1 MVRKGAEMEK
11 PVMIGLLGSGTVGTG
26 VVRVL
31 KENAYEISQKVGAP
45 VQIKT
50 VLVRDTHKVRPYME
64 GLRLTDE
71 VEEIIGDDEIDIV
84 VELMGGLHPARE
96 YMLAAMRAG
105 KHVVTANKDVVA
117 QFGKEMFAAA
127 EECRT
132 GFRFEA
138 SVGGGIPIVTP
149 IKECLTA
156 NRITEIMGI
165 VNGTTN
171 YMLTKM
177 TQMGSDYASVLKE
190 AQEKGYAEAD
200 PTADVEGLDAARKA
214 AILASLA
221 FNTRVGLSD
230 VSVEGITKIT
240 PEDIDY
246 ARKLGYVIKLL
257 AIAKDSP
264 SQGIDVRVHP
274 VFLRASHPLAA
285 VNDVFNAIFVK
296 GNAIGEAMF
305 YGQGAGALPTASAVV
320 ADIVALARQ
329 KAKGV
334 GGEIGCTCFSQKAF
348 CPLDDTI
355 SDYYMRLLVADEPG
369 VLGTIATVFG
379 THGVSLKS
387 VIQTRYVG
395 EKAEIVVIT
404 HRVQHRRMREA
415 EQALMD
421 LPVVERISNVI
432 RVETPRKADV

>member
-1 MVRKGAEMEK
+1 MDR
-11 PVMIGLLGSGTVGTG
+11 PVTIGMLGSGTVGTG
-26 VVRVL
+26 VVHVL
-31 KENAYEISQKVGAP
+31 KENAYEISQKVGVP

-50 VLVRDTHKVRPYME
+50 VLVRDTHKVRPYMKD
-64 GLRLTDE
+64 LHLTDDF
-71 VEEIIGDDEIDIV
+71 EEILGDDAIDIV

-96 YMLAAMRAG
+96 YMLAVMKAG

-117 QFGKEMFAAA
+117 QFGKDMFEAA
-127 EECRT
+127 EEYHT

-156 NRITEIMGI
+156 NRLTEIMGI

-171 YMLTKM
+171 YVLTKM
-177 TQMGSDYASVLKE
+177 TRMGSDYASALKE

-200 PTADVEGLDAARKA
+200 PSADVEGLDAARKA

-246 ARKLGYVIKLL
+246 ARKLGYVVKLL
-257 AIAKDSP
+257 AIAKDSL

-274 VFLRASHPLAA
+274 VFLRESHPLAA

-305 YGQGAGALPTASAVV
+305 YGQGAGALPTASAVI

-329 KAKGV
+329 ITKGV
-334 GGEIGCTCFSQKAF
+334 GDEIGCTCFAHKSF
-348 CPLDDTI
+348 CRLDDTI
-355 SDYYMRLLVADEPG
+355 SDYYLRLLVADEPG

-379 THGVSLKS
+379 TYGVSLKS

-395 EKAEIVVIT
+395 DKAEIVVIT
-404 HRVQHRRMREA
+404 HRVQHRKMREA
-415 EQALMD
+415 EQALTD
-421 LPVVERISNVI
+421 LSVVERISNVI
-432 RVETPRKADV
+432 RVDTPREDGT